1 MTNLSDLFPAG
12 AGKQVSFTA
21 SGNVTS
27 SGKPVILNSDGT
39 VSEVSGTADNFGSI
53 TDIFPASM
61 AGQEVRGC
69 YDESADRWVFIGV
82 VLTGGVYAPH
92 LTVASLSGTTWT
104 FGTPIVYP
112 FASGSTDTGEN
123 WDICYD
129 SDNEQ
134 IILAGQ
140 DFNNSSFLYAIAG
153 TVNAGTGT
161 ISWGSSVSVASNTL
175 GGVSCIY
182 DPSTSHVIIA
192 FNNQYSSG
200 YIEVIV
206 GDVSGSTL
214 SFPSAAVSTSIA
226 AASFFKVFYDPNA
239 NKSVLFL
246 RSSSTTMAAKTI
258 TLSGNTPSLG
268 ANVTVL
274 TSASIATGGL
284 AGTFDSTNNTF
295 VLAAYGSS
303 AAASSTYTNLIN
315 TFTVSG
321 TTGTAGTQ
329 TNNGI
334 TADGANYYATPV
346 YDPDK
351 NIITAL
357 YQGLNSYL
365 WSFTISLTGTT
376 PNFVVSTTA
385 GSVVVS
391 GAVSVPYGVN
401 GYDPD
406 QDIAIVAGSFNY
418 SGGIG
423 QAIAYS
429 LGSTNV
435 TASNFLGISD
445 AAISSAAS
453 GNITIKGGIAATGL
467 SSVPPA
473 SDYYVQDDGTIT
485 TVSSDVKAGK
495 ALSAT
500 AINLEYTS

>member
-39 VSEVSGTADNFGSI
+39 VSEVSGSADNFGSI
-53 TDIFPASM
+53 TEIFPASM

-69 YDESADRWVFIGV
+69 YDEGADRWVFIGV
-82 VLTGGVYAPH
+82 VFTGGVYAPH

-112 FASGSTDTGEN
+112 FASRGTDTGEN

-129 SDNEQ
+129 SDNGQ
-134 IILAGQ
+134 IILAGE
-140 DFNNSSFLYAIAG
+140 DFNNSSYLYAVAG

-161 ISWGSSVSVASNTL
+161 ISWGSSVLVASNTIIE
-175 GGVSCIY
+175 VSCIY

-192 FNNQYSSG
+192 YNNTSG
-200 YIEVIV
+200 TYVEVIV

-214 SFPSAAVSTSIA
+214 SFPSSAVSTSIA
-226 AASFFKVFYDPNA
+226 SSSVFKVFYDPNA

-246 RSSSTTMAAKTI
+246 RTSSTTMAAKTI

-274 TSASIATGGL
+274 TSTSTAVGNL

-295 VLAAYGSS
+295 VFSVYGSS
-303 AAASSTYTNLIN
+303 AAATYTNIIN

-329 TNNGI
+329 TNNGT
-334 TADGANYYATPV
+334 TADGNNYFATPV
-346 YDPDK
+346 YDPDL
-351 NIITAL
+351 NRITAL
-357 YQGLNSYL
+357 YQGNLNYL
-365 WSFTISLTGTT
+365 QSFTISLTGTT

-385 GSVVVS
+385 GPTVVS
-391 GAVSVPYGVN
+391 GVVSVPWGVN
-401 GYDPD
+401 AYDPD
-406 QDIAIVAGSFNY
+406 QDITIVAGAFNY

-429 LGSTNV
+429 LSSTNV

-453 GNITIKGGIAATGL
+453 GNITMKGGIASTGL
-467 SSVPPA
+467 SSLTPG

-485 TVSSDVKAGK
+485 TVSSSVKAGK

>member
-53 TDIFPASM
+53 TDIFPTTM
-61 AGQEVRGC
+61 GGQEVRGC
-69 YDESADRWVFIGV
+69 YDEGADRWVFIGLV
-82 VLTGGVYAPH
+82 AYGGVYAPH
-92 LTVASLSGTTWT
+92 LTVASLSGSTWT
-104 FGTPIVYP
+104 FGTPVTYP
-112 FASGSTDTGEN
+112 LGGGAFEN

-129 SDNEQ
+129 SDNGQ

-140 DFNNSSFLYAIAG
+140 DSNNSNYLYAVAG
-153 TVNAGTGT
+153 TVNAVAAT
-161 ISWGSSVSVASNTL
+161 ISWGSSVLAASNTL
-175 GGVSCIY
+175 GGVTCIY
-182 DPSTSHVIIA
+182 DTSTNHVIVG
-192 FNNQYSSG
+192 FNNQLSSG

-226 AASFFKVFYDPNA
+226 PGSFFKVFYDPNA
-239 NKSVLFL
+239 NKSVLL
-246 RSSSTTMAAKTI
+246 IKTATTTIAAKTI

-274 TSASIATGGL
+274 TSTSTSMGGL

-295 VLAAYGSS
+295 VFSAYGSS
-303 AAASSTYTNLIN
+303 AATTYTSIIN

-329 TNNGI
+329 TNNGT
-334 TADGANYYATPV
+334 TADGNNYYATPV

-351 NIITAL
+351 NVITAL
-357 YQGLNSYL
+357 YQGNLNYL
-365 WSFTISLTGTT
+365 QSFTISLTGTT

-385 GSVVVS
+385 GSTVVS
-391 GAVSVPYGVN
+391 GVVSVPIGVS

-406 QDIAIVAGSFNY
+406 QDIAIVAGAFNY
-418 SGGIG
+418 SGSNG

-429 LGSTNV
+429 FGSTNV

-467 SSVPPA
+467 SSLTPA

-485 TVSSDVKAGK
+485 TVSSSVKAGK

-500 AINLEYTS
+500 AINLEYQS